1 MKYFDCCAYMGAPST
16 TPDEILRVL
25 DKHGIE
31 RAIVC
36 HSDSAAATAAGA
48 NAGIIAQ
55 TSGQE
60 RLIPCLAFTPDPLSP
75 DGLQQE
81 ERDWLASLA
90 CAARIYPRDCQ
101 FSLKEW
107 QIAGMIDHISAEG
120 LPLLIGIDQFKTGH
134 GYNFD
139 LMYEFVKRYPLT
151 DMIITGVG
159 QDAER
164 SMVRLMSLFSN
175 LHIETSTLL
184 WPGAIERF
192 VNAAAT
198 RVEQVLF
205 GTQAPACDPAAAIE
219 ALAKA
224 NISDEEK
231 EFIAQHNFERI
242 VLRPGV

>member
-1 MKYFDCCAYMGAPST
+1 MKYLDCCAYLGAPSKT
-16 TPDEILRVL
+16 VDDLLRVM

-31 RAIVC
+31 RAIV
-36 HSDSAAATAAGA
+36 SRPESAAATAAGA
-48 NAGIIAQ
+48 NASFVSETAAE
-55 TSGQE
+55 E
-60 RLIPCLAFTPDPLSP
+60 RLIPCLTFTPDPLSR
-75 DGLQQE
+75 DGLRDE
-81 ERDWLASLA
+81 ERGWLASLA

-107 QIAGMIDHISAEG
+107 QIAGMIDRISAEG
-120 LPLLIGIDQFKTGH
+120 LPLLIGLDQFKTEH

-219 ALAKA
+219 ALANA